1 MTDEKHGALLNFVC
15 SIVSSL
21 LFNQIDLE
29 PLIGLPMNNEG
40 SLKPKIKKLLAWLA
54 CNHPEAPV
62 DVNDVHNFV
71 LQMAMKG
78 VHIPLNILTHAI
90 VTHFKM

>member
-15 SIVSSL
+15 SIGSSVSL
-21 LFNQIDLE
+21 NQIDSE
-29 PLIGLPMNNEG
+29 PLIGLQMNVQD
-40 SLKPKIKKLLAWLA
+40 SLKLLIKKWLA
-54 CNHPEAPV
+54 YDHPEAPV
-62 DVNDVHNFV
+62 DANDVHNFA

-90 VTHFKM
+90 VN